1 MSIDIKSLTGSSIQE
16 TRNREQATQV
26 GDNSNSGAAAAP
38 SGGEDRVTLTG
49 AVAKLQALEARL
61 AALPVVDSQLV
72 QNVQRALAT
81 GSFHYEP
88 QTAADN
94 LVEQEKNFA
103 LISGSK

>member
-1 MSIDIKSLTGSSIQE
+1 MSIDIKSLTGSSVQE
-16 TRNREQATQV
+16 TRKREQPTQV
-26 GDNSNSGAAAAP
+26 GGNNAGAAAAP